1 MALDKQIHIYS
12 VDTSA
17 FYNDK
22 EMEIHKH
29 LNVLYSLKKEGKL
42 KCSNEIQCVKE
53 ELYEEFSKNK
63 DVRKINSKS
72 INTYNI
78 VSVFESVLTRT
89 LKLEINNLYEDI
101 IIVRAYFF
109 DIIKDIILNGF
120 MHKDVKYVCFTASAG
135 QIRTKKTVFIKESL
149 LNKHMKELMC
159 GLTIEDIN
167 NTGGMNINKYLA
179 YLALCNSATDIWDD
193 FDINK
198 SIVVEDM
205 ETMVN
210 GVVDF
215 IDDKTYE
222 ITRKEMDIP
231 ICHTDGCGMI
241 LPKKSKKS
249 MMVRLPWV
257 KGLLVPFPFDRFI
270 KEQNKKNPKINHGI
284 IKDIYGLE
292 HNILEEGIEVIFTK
306 SQFKMYAFYKDWQSY
321 INNFKL
327 HNCHA
332 GKCNEEEQYFKNAK
346 INYQML
352 QSLVDINDEE
362 LEIICERTKN
372 NIKNIASDRNTMLK
386 VFGATK
392 YNKNKSYFQ
401 QALEFYPELLS
412 DVYTREVLKQI
423 KASKIKE
430 ARSAK
435 IELDAKYTFITPDLY
450 SFCEYL
456 FLNDKNPKGLLED
469 GEVFCWLYKDINKLS
484 CLRSPHLYREWAIRN
499 NKVDSKKRKWFIT
512 NGLYTSCH
520 DLISKILQFDVDGD
534 KSLVCSDSLINS
546 IGERNMDGIVPLF
559 YNMAKAGVSKINN
572 DSVYEGLRLAYTGGN
587 IGVISNDITKIWNSD
602 SVNID
607 DKKEEILKVIKLL
620 CMENNFVIDYA
631 KTLYKPIRPQEI
643 KKLIRKYTKF
653 KTPHFFIY
661 AKNKDIKN
669 VEEINNSVVNRLENI
684 FPDMNMNFKCNGL
697 GKFNYRKLMRN
708 RHIEIDEILIK
719 IYTNF
724 NRKNHHIINRRNKF
738 KGEKAK
744 NNATYIF
751 DSFRNELISMYKDE
765 YYITDVL
772 VKHLYNVSKSRFKET
787 LWQCFGNVII
797 ENLNKNIKESLE
809 NGYVMCENC
818 GVRIKSYNTKKYCEK
833 CAKDIEKDNH
843 KKRNKK
849 WYKNKISDE
858 NQTINKPL

>member
-1 MALDKQIHIYS
+1 MALDKQVHIYS

-17 FYNDK
+17 FYNEK

-29 LNVLYSLKKEGKL
+29 LNVLYSLKKDGKL
-42 KCSNEIQCVKE
+42 KCKNEIKCIKN
-53 ELYEEFSKNK
+53 ELYEEFNMNK
-63 DVRKINSKS
+63 IIRKLNPKAIN
-72 INTYNI
+72 NYNI
-78 VSVFESVLTRT
+78 VSVFESVLTRN
-89 LKLEINNLYEDI
+89 LKLEVNKLYDDI

-120 MHKDVKYVCFTASAG
+120 IHNNEKYVCFTASAG

-149 LNKHMKELMC
+149 LNKHMNELMC

-167 NTGGMNINKYLA
+167 NLGGMNVNKYLA

-193 FDINK
+193 FDISK

-270 KEQNKKNPKINHGI
+270 KEQNKLNPEKNHGI
-284 IKDIYGLE
+284 VKDIYNKE
-292 HNILEEGIEVIFTK
+292 FDILKDDIEIIFTK
-306 SQFKMYAFYKDWQSY
+306 SQFKMYKFYQDWNSY
-321 INNFKL
+321 IANFNKY
-327 HNCHA
+327 NCQA

-362 LEIICERTKN
+362 LEIICEKTKN
-372 NIKNIASDRNTMLK
+372 DIKNIASDRNTMLK

-392 YNKNKSYFQ
+392 YNKDKTYFQ
-401 QALEFYPELLS
+401 HALEIYPELLS

-450 SFCEYL
+450 AFCEYL
-456 FLNDKNPKGLLED
+456 FSKNENPKGLLED
-469 GEVFCWLYKDINKLS
+469 GEVFCWLYKDIDKLS

-499 NKVDSKKRKWFIT
+499 NMIDSEKRKWFIT
-512 NGLYTSCH
+512 NGVYTSCK

-546 IGERNMDGIVPLF
+546 IGERNMKGIVPLY

-587 IGVISNDITKIWNSD
+587 IGIISNDITKIWNSD
-602 SVNID
+602 SVNIY
-607 DKKEEILKVIKLL
+607 DKKEEMLKVIKLL

-631 KTLYKPIRPQEI
+631 KTLYKPKRPEEI
-643 KKLIRKYTKF
+643 KKLIRKYTKL

-661 AKNKDIKN
+661 AKNKEINN
-669 VEEINNSVVNRLENI
+669 VEVINNSVVNRLENI
-684 FPDMNMNFKCNGL
+684 FPDMNMNFKCNSL
-697 GKFNYRKLMRN
+697 GKFNYMILMKN
-708 RHIEIDEILIK
+708 KHIEIDNMLIK
-719 IYTNF
+719 LYTNF
-724 NRKNHHIINRRNKF
+724 NRKNYNIINRRSKF
-738 KGEKAK
+738 KDEKAK
-744 NNATYIF
+744 NNARYIF

-772 VKHLYNVSKSRFKET
+772 VKHLYNISKSRFKET
-787 LWQCFGNVII
+787 LWQCFGNII
-797 ENLNKNIKESLE
+797 VENMKNNIKESLE
-809 NGYVMCENC
+809 NGYIMCENC
-818 GVRIKSYNTKKYCEK
+818 GKRVKIVSNRIKFCKDCWKEKQKGLWKDASQKYR
-833 CAKDIEKDNH
+833 D
-843 KKRNKK
+843 NKK
-849 WYKNKISDE
+849 IV
-858 NQTINKPL
+858 IV